1 MIVLLIHMMVVRRGK
16 QYKTDAI
23 IKDICGCLVKNKKQT
38 PSSIAKCVDA
48 NPKTIQKYVKIAKN
62 LGIVKC
68 EDIKMGEKN
77 VQVCRINPKYREILK
92 TLED

>member
-1 MIVLLIHMMVVRRGK
+1 MIHMMVVKKGK
-16 QYKTDAI
+16 SYETDEM
-23 IKDICGCLVKNKKQT
+23 IKNICGCLVKNQKQT

-48 NPKTIQKYVKIAKN
+48 NPKTVQKYVKIARK
-62 LGIVKC
+62 LGIIKC

-77 VQVCRINPKYREILK
+77 VQVCGINPKYREILK

>member
-1 MIVLLIHMMVVRRGK
+1 MISVRRGK
-16 QYKTDAI
+16 PYKTDAI
-23 IKDICGCLVKNKKQT
+23 IKDICGCLVKQEKQT

-48 NPKTIQKYVKIAKN
+48 NPKTVQKYIKIARN
-62 LGIVKC
+62 LGMIKC

-92 TLED
+92 ELKGRENE

>member
-1 MIVLLIHMMVVRRGK
+1 MVVRGK

-23 IKDICGCLVKNKKQT
+23 LKDICGCLVKNEKQT
-38 PSSIAKCVDA
+38 PSSIARCVDA
-48 NPKTIQKYVKIAKN
+48 NPKTVQRYVGIAKN
-62 LGIVKC
+62 LGMVKC

-92 TLED
+92 ELKGEIK